1 MVFEDSDKIYVD
13 ILESAR
19 DMKENAI
26 VALFGD
32 SSTHAAEQATSTL
45 VFNSTSWPCTD
56 VVAVPGMSQGLGA
69 QQVHKQDQATLMVTA
84 SVPSSGMQIVSPVN
98 DANVVPVSA
107 YCNSNGHFVL
117 ENLYVMAKFNAS
129 SHLASFCEL
138 IPKGWAGNM
147 MCLHD
152 VLIFWDAWD
161 IKINHL
167 HKFSMMDASSITII
181 NEGPLLSSIAIEIP
195 VGKSS
200 KMKHYV
206 SLSAVSSHLDF
217 DCNVNWHESHKCLKT
232 AFTWD
237 ICSKFATYKTQYSV
251 VQRPTHHNTTW
262 DMAKFRVCAHKFGDL
277 SEFGYGIALLND
289 SKYGYVMLD
298 STMTIILLRSPKLP
312 NANCDMGHQSFCYT

>member
-1 MVFEDSDKIYVD
+1 
-13 ILESAR
+13 
-19 DMKENAI
+19 
-26 VALFGD
+26 
-32 SSTHAAEQATSTL
+32 
-45 VFNSTSWPCTD
+45 
-56 VVAVPGMSQGLGA
+56 
-69 QQVHKQDQATLMVTA
+69 
-84 SVPSSGMQIVSPVN
+84 
-98 DANVVPVSA
+98 
-107 YCNSNGHFVL
+107 
-117 ENLYVMAKFNAS
+117 
-129 SHLASFCEL
+129 
-138 IPKGWAGNM
+138 M

-312 NANCDMGHQSFCYT
+312 NANCDMGHQSFCYTVYPHQEFNELRVVQEAYQFNVPLVQLPVDMQVAAASKLQGSLFFAVSDMPNVVLDMVKTAEDRSHDVIVCLYKAYGSHGKAVLMTKLAFGGVAKTNILEEKMESLDLKVAAAGSGKDQSMVVNIKPFEVVTLRFKA